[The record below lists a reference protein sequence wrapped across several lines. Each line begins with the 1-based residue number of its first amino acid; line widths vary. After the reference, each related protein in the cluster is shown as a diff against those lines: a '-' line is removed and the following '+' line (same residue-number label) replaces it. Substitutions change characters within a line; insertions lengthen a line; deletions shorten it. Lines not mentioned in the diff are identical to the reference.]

1 MQNGSS
7 GWNDSD
13 RELGFL
19 AALAV
24 VGTVVSGLVMSAWGP
39 ATAGRAMDATDVVD
53 HGMHNLS
60 TGFCRATVASLLGEF
75 RNDPRVLWVW
85 VEQSAPAVTSLT
97 IRSQETSVQRAA
109 PRPYAFRPDVT
120 ELPAGICGF
129 ERNSVHALSL
139 GGAAGTVL
147 ATEPNTGWAG
157 AGL

>member
-7 GWNDSD
+7 GLNDSG

-19 AALAV
+19 AALGV
-24 VGTVVSGLVMSAWGP
+24 VGTVVSGLVMTAWGP
-39 ATAGRAMDATDVVD
+39 TGTGRAMDATEVVD

-60 TGFCRATVASLLGEF
+60 TGFCRATVASLLDEF
-75 RNDPRVLWVW
+75 RDDPRVLWVW
-85 VEQSAPAVTSLT
+85 VEQSAPAVTGLT
-97 IRSQETSVQRAA
+97 IRSQETSVQRDA
-109 PRPYAFRPDVT
+109 PRPYAFRPDAE

-147 ATEPNTGWAG
+147 APEPNPGWAG
-157 AGL
+157 TGL

>member
-7 GWNDSD
+7 DWNDSE

-39 ATAGRAMDATDVVD
+39 AAAGRAMDATDIVD
-53 HGMHNLS
+53 QGMHNLS
-60 TGFCRATVASLLGEF
+60 PGFCHATVTSLLDEF

-85 VEQSAPAVTSLT
+85 VEQSAPALTSLT
-97 IRSQETSVQRAA
+97 VMSKETGVLRDA
-109 PRPYAFRPDVT
+109 PRPYAFRPDVK

-139 GGAAGTVL
+139 GGAAGSVL
-147 ATEPNTGWAG
+147 APEPNPVWAD

>member
-7 GWNDSD
+7 GVNDSE

-39 ATAGRAMDATDVVD
+39 AAAGRAMSAMDAVD

-60 TGFCRATVASLLGEF
+60 ADFCRATVTSLLDEF
-75 RNDPRVLWVW
+75 HNDPRVLWVW
-85 VEQSAPAVTSLT
+85 VEQSAPALTSLT
-97 IRSQETSVQRAA
+97 IRSQETSVLRDA
-109 PRPYAFRPDVT
+109 PRPYAFRPDVK

-147 ATEPNTGWAG
+147 APEPNPGWAE